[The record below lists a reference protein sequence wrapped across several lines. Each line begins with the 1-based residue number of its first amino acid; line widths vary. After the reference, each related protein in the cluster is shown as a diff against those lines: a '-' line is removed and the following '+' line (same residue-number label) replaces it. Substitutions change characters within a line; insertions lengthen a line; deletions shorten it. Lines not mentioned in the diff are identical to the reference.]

1 MLAIASLLVVFS
13 LSVLLVRV
21 GTHALNMTGL
31 SLETAR
37 FQALS
42 ALSGTGFTT
51 GESEQVLRTRAR
63 RRIVTLLIRAG
74 SLGIVTAVSTLVLSF
89 VDIETGG
96 PGFWRRL
103 ALLVAGSAGL
113 YSLANSEAFDRFL
126 TRVIRR
132 ALRDYTDLELADYAH
147 VLHLTGEYRI
157 TEVDVT
163 GEDCWL
169 ASGSLADLRLRREGI
184 VVLGVYRDGSYV
196 GAPDRGFRLR
206 DGDKAV
212 LYGRRARLVEL
223 SEREADDRGAHEDA
237 IAEQSAVS
245 AAEHEGA
252 GEATGR
258 SPA

>member
-51 GESEQVLRTRAR
+51 DESAKAIATPAR

-89 VDIETGG
+89 VDAETGG
-96 PGFWRRL
+96 PAFWRRL
-103 ALLVAGSAGL
+103 GLLVAGSIAL
-113 YSLANSEAFDRFL
+113 YALAKSNTFDRFL
-126 TRVIRR
+126 TGVIRR
-132 ALRDYTDLELADYAH
+132 FLRDYADLELADYAH
-147 VLHLTGEYRI
+147 LLHLTGDYRI

-163 GEDCWL
+163 GEGCWL
-169 ASGSLADLRLRREGI
+169 ASDSLGELKLRREGI
-184 VVLGVYRDGSYV
+184 VVLGVYREGKYV
-196 GAPDRGFRLR
+196 GAPDGDFRLR

-212 LYGRRARLVEL
+212 LYGRRARLVEV
-223 SEREADDRGAHEDA
+223 SERGAGDGEAHREAV
-237 IAEQSAVS
+237 AEQAEVS
-245 AAEHEGA
+245 AGEHEEA
-252 GEATGR
+252 GVGVEG
-258 SPA
+258 